1 VEQFHRSDTRSE
13 RLHDCNEWR
22 IMHGMATPRGSAPQD
37 DAPLSG
43 DVDAVLRTCRA
54 LVGIA
59 AKSLAAVEDAVTV
72 PQLRVLMMVA
82 TRGPLNLAAVA
93 AGLDVNPSSASRI
106 CERLVKAELLNR
118 AAAPQ
123 DRRNVVLTLTPSG
136 RRLVGKVDRHR
147 RTSIERVLRPMA
159 VGDRR
164 ATVQA
169 FELFATAA
177 GEPDGAAERNLL
189 WPPSPR

>member
-1 VEQFHRSDTRSE
+1 
-13 RLHDCNEWR
+13 LHDCNERR
-22 IMHGMATPRGSAPQD
+22 IMHGMTTPRGSAPQD

-43 DVDAVLRTCRA
+43 DVDAVLRACRA

-82 TRGPLNLAAVA
+82 TRGPLNLATVA

-106 CERLVKAELLNR
+106 CERLVKADLLNR
-118 AAAPQ
+118 SAAPQ

-136 RRLVGKVDRHR
+136 RRLVSKVDRHR

-164 ATVQA
+164 ATVEG

-177 GEPDGAAERNLL
+177 GEPDGAAEHDLL
-189 WPPSPR
+189 WPASPR